1 MPNTGDTPVPES
13 PAKTRLTFAEVRVGV
28 GIPRAGTAAGNPYL
42 PEVATIVEIIQETP
56 NIKSFRVRFD
66 DDLVQTSFAFKPGQ
80 VGQLGVLG
88 MGESTF
94 AINSSPSE
102 KSYVQFSVMQA
113 GEVTIG
119 LHCLNEG
126 DKVGVRAP
134 MGRGFPVEEWKG
146 RNLVYIMGGI
156 GAAALRATILYT
168 LEHRED
174 YGDITILYG
183 ARTPVDL
190 TYQYDIAEWETRK
203 DINAVITVDAP
214 FPGWAGKVGMVPMVL
229 EEMAPRPRDTIAIC
243 CGPPIMIKFTLQA
256 LQRLQFP
263 DEQVYTTLE
272 KRMKCGIGIC
282 GRCNVG
288 PKYVCVDGPVFSLAE
303 LKELPDE
310 L

>member
-1 MPNTGDTPVPES
+1 
-13 PAKTRLTFAEVRVGV
+13 
-28 GIPRAGTAAGNPYL
+28 
-42 PEVATIVEIIQETP
+42 
-56 NIKSFRVRFD
+56 
-66 DDLVQTSFAFKPGQ
+66 
-80 VGQLGVLG
+80 
-88 MGESTF
+88 
-94 AINSSPSE
+94 
-102 KSYVQFSVMQA
+102 
-113 GEVTIG
+113 
-119 LHCLNEG
+119 
-126 DKVGVRAP
+126 

-174 YGDITILYG
+174 YGSITILYG

-190 TYQYDIAEWETRK
+190 TYQYDIAEWESRR
-203 DINAVITVDAP
+203 DIDAVITVDAP
-214 FPGWAGKVGMVPMVL
+214 FPGWEGRVGMVPMVL
-229 EEMAPRPRDTIAIC
+229 EELAPKPENTIAVC

-256 LQRLQFP
+256 LQRLEFP
-263 DEQVYTTLE
+263 NEQVYTTLE

-288 PKYVCVDGPVFSLAE
+288 SKYVCVDGPVFSLAE